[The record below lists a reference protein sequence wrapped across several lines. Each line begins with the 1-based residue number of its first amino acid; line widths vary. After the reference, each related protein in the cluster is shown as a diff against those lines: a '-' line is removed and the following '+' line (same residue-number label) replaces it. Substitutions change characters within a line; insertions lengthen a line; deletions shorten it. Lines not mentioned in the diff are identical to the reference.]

1 MVMQDG
7 GAVDVRPDP
16 DPGRAAQEHSGGYL
30 AAGLCLALCG
40 GALAAWTVYDTVQ
53 RGAGAG
59 DFVESLFN
67 PGAFAATQVVGPGE
81 WAFAVALLVVA
92 VLLLAQRRVARTAAL
107 LCGFVLL
114 AAALREGVG
123 LLEPAYRAQY
133 SSDPRG
139 GWALA
144 THGLGL
150 VTALVV
156 PAALFPAT
164 ERRGRAPG
172 RAREGGVRTGTGSRP
187 GPDARTGLAPGGW
200 WRRPSR
206 ICGVLFLVLGVA
218 RLAWT
223 AWDLMSGRLAAARYL
238 RGVIDAAVPGDLRL
252 AATAGFTTVGT
263 VIALLL
269 LGGLAFRGR
278 RDVRGAL
285 LVCAAVQLYLT
296 VRGVVWLTV
305 SGFFNHAFDTV
316 TGALSM
322 ALTAY
327 ALAATT
333 SVVVLATGR
342 VWGPYGGV
350 RPEACRAAPDGRYG
364 ER

>member
-30 AAGLCLALCG
+30 AAGLCLAVCG

-67 PGAFAATQVVGPGE
+67 PGAFSATQVVGPGE
-81 WAFAVALLVVA
+81 WAFAAALLVVA

-123 LLEPAYRAQY
+123 LLDAAYRAQY
-133 SSDPRG
+133 DADPRG

-156 PAALFPAT
+156 PAALLPAT
-164 ERRGRAPG
+164 ERRDPHARA
-172 RAREGGVRTGTGSRP
+172 RTGTGARP
-187 GPDARTGLAPGGW
+187 GPDARSGLAPGGW

-223 AWDLMSGRLAAARYL
+223 VWDLTSGRLDTARYL
-238 RGVIDAAVPGDLRL
+238 RGVVDAAVPGDLRL

-269 LGGLAFRGR
+269 LGVLAFRGR

-305 SGFFNHAFDTV
+305 SDFFNHAFDTV

-342 VWGPYGGV
+342 ARGPYGGV
-350 RPEACRAAPDGRYG
+350 RAEAFRAAPDGRYG